1 MRLDAGKW
9 RNMETKRK
17 LNEEIIKLNY
27 RIAELEERLCPCG
40 SHDWKKIGSR
50 FEVLLSIEGKSIE
63 VFSGTANNMIGGGI
77 R

>member
-1 MRLDAGKW
+1 MYL
-9 RNMETKRK
+9 
-17 LNEEIIKLNY
+17 L
-27 RIAELEERLCPCG
+27 PSSG
-40 SHDWKKIGSR
+40 SASSTISSAAI